1 MAESEQNQIR
11 RNVNNLHKQS
21 YVTNRNS
28 YTRDST
34 IRIEGLQI
42 KKGEAIKVI
51 EETEAITGLNTVLAV
66 VDNVDS
72 GTCDVTLDSKENA
85 VKLLHG
91 IEINDVEYNVSLI
104 FSDTTVVSFM
114 KLPSYI
120 EDEDIISKLQAKGIK
135 LVSPV
140 YRRAI
145 PGTQVADGT
154 RFVKCVFPPGFVALP
169 WTIGF
174 KQGSTTKYYR
184 VVHNNQT
191 KVCSL
196 CMSAEHVQRQC
207 PHFICNRCGEQGHT
221 KRRCHTKEC
230 IRCKEFPLN
239 CRCCENDESDETSYD
254 GRCHYD
260 DHNGDRHGN
269 GGIGNGYGRNGFGAP
284 KSSEH
289 GRRKEKED
297 QECDNCGKINCICSS
312 CFACGRDKCICL
324 CIKCGH
330 FPCECND
337 NCMYCGN
344 DPCICICQDCSNSPC
359 ECICQ
364 KCNTATCDCSNV
376 NLDVDTEVTIT
387 AINVDEDTN
396 NDKNNDK
403 DTFVKANEMLVEA
416 VVHTENISS
425 VDRKRKLSDSNETET
440 LVVENREV
448 AGDVI
453 ECITSV
459 DEVVNE
465 KERGEKKEK
474 KARKDNINEISLD
487 NSDEDDSTS
496 SGDNIITTGG
506 DIEKSL
512 DPHEIV
518 MNEKSPLKVIKK
530 GNIGNKAVDG
540 ETTTGDEMDIDD
552 SLVLDIQED
561 MKEGSKNISGTLSIQ
576 NTNINLSNK
585 QIRKNKKKERRAER
599 RSSIKVIPNVNVNR
613 SKQSLNEK

>member
-1 MAESEQNQIR
+1 MAESEQNRIR

-42 KKGEAIKVI
+42 TKGEAIKVI

-120 EDEDIISKLQAKGIK
+120 EDEEIISKLQAKGIK

-207 PHFICNRCGEQGHT
+207 PHFICKRCGEQGHT

-239 CRCCENDESDETSYD
+239 CRCCENDESDEHYD

-269 GGIGNGYGRNGFGAP
+269 DGIGNGYGRP
-284 KSSEH
+284 YH
-289 GRRKEKED
+289 
-297 QECDNCGKINCICSS
+297 
-312 CFACGRDKCICL
+312 CFYHYL
-324 CIKCGH
+324 YLH
-330 FPCECND
+330 LHLSLLFLLQ
-337 NCMYCGN
+337 
-344 DPCICICQDCSNSPC
+344 CQHQD
-359 ECICQ
+359 
-364 KCNTATCDCSNV
+364 
-376 NLDVDTEVTIT
+376 
-387 AINVDEDTN
+387 
-396 NDKNNDK
+396 
-403 DTFVKANEMLVEA
+403 
-416 VVHTENISS
+416 
-425 VDRKRKLSDSNETET
+425 
-440 LVVENREV
+440 
-448 AGDVI
+448 
-453 ECITSV
+453 
-459 DEVVNE
+459 
-465 KERGEKKEK
+465 
-474 KARKDNINEISLD
+474 
-487 NSDEDDSTS
+487 
-496 SGDNIITTGG
+496 
-506 DIEKSL
+506 
-512 DPHEIV
+512 
-518 MNEKSPLKVIKK
+518 
-530 GNIGNKAVDG
+530 
-540 ETTTGDEMDIDD
+540 
-552 SLVLDIQED
+552 
-561 MKEGSKNISGTLSIQ
+561 
-576 NTNINLSNK
+576 
-585 QIRKNKKKERRAER
+585 
-599 RSSIKVIPNVNVNR
+599 
-613 SKQSLNEK
+613 